1 MLKEILIFA
10 ALSSSAI
17 FCNAQKLS
25 KTAQE
30 LEKQGYVNIHTLDKT
45 IVVDLMY
52 SRADNFTGKV
62 LYTDLKEAYLEK
74 EAAKA
79 LMKAQ
84 KILHQKYPDYNLK
97 VCDAARPMHIQAQM
111 WKVVEN
117 TNKQRYVSN
126 PAHGGGLHNFGL
138 AVDITVVDKN
148 GMELDM
154 GTCVDHLGKEA
165 HVSTEQQ
172 MIQQKILTKQQVA
185 NRRILRNAM
194 TAAGFHVLN
203 SEWWHFNFKTRAQCK
218 ALKYKVIP

>member
-74 EAAKA
+74 EAAK
-79 LMKAQ
+79 LDKADLEKYRQ
-84 KILHQKYPDYNLK
+84 IKLHCTPPMAKLVNGQCSGCFMSLPSATLLEISKGERI
-97 VCDAARPMHIQAQM
+97 VECD
-111 WKVVEN
+111 N
-117 TNKQRYVSN
+117 C
-126 PAHGGGLHNFGL
+126 G
-138 AVDITVVDKN
+138 
-148 GMELDM
+148 
-154 GTCVDHLGKEA
+154 
-165 HVSTEQQ
+165 
-172 MIQQKILTKQQVA
+172 
-185 NRRILRNAM
+185 RILYD
-194 TAAGFHVLN
+194 AG
-203 SEWWHFNFKTRAQCK
+203 E
-218 ALKYKVIP
+218 

>member
-1 MLKEILIFA
+1 
-10 ALSSSAI
+10 
-17 FCNAQKLS
+17 
-25 KTAQE
+25 
-30 LEKQGYVNIHTLDKT
+30 
-45 IVVDLMY
+45 
-52 SRADNFTGKV
+52 
-62 LYTDLKEAYLEK
+62 
-74 EAAKA
+74 
-79 LMKAQ
+79 
-84 KILHQKYPDYNLK
+84 
-97 VCDAARPMHIQAQM
+97 M

-148 GMELDM
+148 GKELDM